1 MMVKDSSRA
10 DGWLGHFLRGMIV
23 VLLVLGALGAGL
35 YWGSHGFGSKGD
47 GSGESKVE
55 QLSEPSVSVSSAVA
69 SSNTPVKRTVVF
81 PDVES
86 VSRSSAESV
95 ARRAVESLATWD
107 TAEDAGFSE
116 AAVRTVPLFDEQLAA
131 GVQGIE
137 GLPVAWDEKARQKK
151 AFSSPHVMDY
161 EIYRDYKQPLKD
173 SSGVTRDGRTTE
185 SLMYAVR
192 WDWLGQDGS
201 SWAHEGSVLVY
212 EMTMVKD
219 AAGEWSVLD
228 YGVHEEVAR

>member
-1 MMVKDSSRA
+1 MAKDSSRA

-35 YWGSHGFGSKGD
+35 YWGSNGFTRGSDEPGED
-47 GSGESKVE
+47 VSSPVVSASEQGSA
-55 QLSEPSVSVSSAVA
+55 SVSESAV
-69 SSNTPVKRTVVF
+69 PKRTVVF

-95 ARRAVESLATWD
+95 ARRAVESLTTWD

-137 GLPVAWDEKARQKK
+137 GLSVAWDEKARQKK

-161 EIYRDYKQPLKD
+161 EIYRDYKQPVKD
-173 SSGVTRDGRTTE
+173 TSGTTRDGRMTE

-212 EMTMVKD
+212 EVTMVKD